1 MAQHLPLDDLYDH
14 LLLLPAPDV
23 TETALREEIVLRGEI
38 GIGTNAKALA
48 MTMIAVDDL
57 AETMNARA
65 LATMRTEEG
74 AAGETRENGIGTVI
88 GRIEGGEMRRI
99 VIGTTSG
106 GEMNG
111 MDTGIAKENE
121 VGIRTEFSANSTVA
135 ALVFNLSTRAV
146 YCIEHELS

>member
-1 MAQHLPLDDLYDH
+1 MAQHLPLDDLH
-14 LLLLPAPDV
+14 VHRLLLPLDV

-88 GRIEGGEMRRI
+88 GRIEGGEM
-99 VIGTTSG
+99 
-106 GEMNG
+106 NG
-111 MDTGIAKENE
+111 MDTGIARESE
-121 VGIRTEFSANSTVA
+121 VGIRTESGPN
-135 ALVFNLSTRAV
+135 
-146 YCIEHELS
+146 

>member
-1 MAQHLPLDDLYDH
+1 MAQHPPLDDLHVH
-14 LLLLPAPDV
+14 LLLLLLDV
-23 TETALREEIVLRGEI
+23 TVTALREEIVLLGEI
-38 GIGTNAKALA
+38 GTGTNAKALA

-74 AAGETRENGIGTVI
+74 AAGETRENGTGTVI
-88 GRIEGGEMRRI
+88 GRIKDGEMRRI

-111 MDTGIAKENE
+111 MDTGIARENE
-121 VGIRTEFSANSTVA
+121 VGIRTESGPN
-135 ALVFNLSTRAV
+135 
-146 YCIEHELS
+146 